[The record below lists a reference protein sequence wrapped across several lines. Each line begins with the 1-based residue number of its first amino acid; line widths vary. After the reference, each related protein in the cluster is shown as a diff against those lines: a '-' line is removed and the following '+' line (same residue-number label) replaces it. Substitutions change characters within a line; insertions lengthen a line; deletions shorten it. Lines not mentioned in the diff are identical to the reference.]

1 MTHDSIEFRSWVL
14 SRLDPFSDID
24 YIDAHSSTRR
34 CPLCHGGM
42 TVRFTPVAVH
52 FNCCGEWCDERDI
65 AAAVFNVDR
74 ETDAVVDAHRDRL
87 VTLLTAPLE
96 DPAWLEAN
104 TSDEEREAA

>member
-1 MTHDSIEFRSWVL
+1 MTDDTRLRQRIL
-14 SRLDPFSDID
+14 SRLDSFSID
-24 YIDAHSSTRR
+24 YIDANSCTRR

-52 FNCCGEWCDERDI
+52 FFCCGEWCDELDI

-87 VTLLTAPLE
+87 VSLLTAPF
-96 DPAWLEAN
+96 DNPAWLEAN
-104 TSDEEREAA
+104 TSDPDEQVAA